1 MMKRYRRGIV
11 GMALDEHGEWVK
23 VADVEEV
30 SRLVIAFLERE
41 LGAVRMQELL
51 QISGSPDS
59 V

>member
-1 MMKRYRRGIV
+1 
-11 GMALDEHGEWVK
+11 MALDEHGEWVK